1 MCPGPAVT
9 RTRAPG
15 ARAEQT
21 PPCLPVRTPPP
32 RRREEAALSKCC
44 TSRLDRL
51 VSLCRSGPEKCKTS
65 FIDFSLA
72 EIEQRNSRAKLRLRY
87 REATRQRQRC
97 LQEQSSNR
105 SPVGPLPEAVGAPGW
120 SVMRTAGREG
130 AWGAPPHSCS
140 GRSLRGGGASPRCP
154 EQWLPP
160 TSTPQK
166 HLSRKG
172 VSVASQAYTEGKPTG

>member
-1 MCPGPAVT
+1 M
-9 RTRAPG
+9 
-15 ARAEQT
+15 
-21 PPCLPVRTPPP
+21 RTPPP
-32 RRREEAALSKCC
+32 RRCEEAALSKCC

-120 SVMRTAGREG
+120 SVRKTVGREG

-140 GRSLRGGGASPRCP
+140 GRSLRGGGASPSAQSSGCRPLPHPRNICP
-154 EQWLPP
+154 ERGFLWPVRP
-160 TSTPQK
+160 T
-166 HLSRKG
+166 RK
-172 VSVASQAYTEGKPTG
+172 ANLQDDPRAE